1 MGLAKLKK
9 ATVILP
15 RADTQGAISKL
26 AELEWFHA
34 LNTNSEHANPY
45 LDDLVL
51 KAQRLFQ
58 EIDEIARALGIQLET
73 GVMATMFK
81 GAPKGKTNYVIDD
94 ISNFIAKLEDQSR
107 TVLDEPKKI
116 LMEQSGVLKEL
127 EEYSNIEAALKTAA
141 NLNLNLASFKNLD
154 NFYAET
160 FVVDSKDLEEIKK
173 TLSDLPIYTSKLD
186 EDKSSI
192 VILGSSEDSERVIK
206 VLRSF
211 GVHPLQIPPHLP
223 QNPSAAHSKSLA
235 KVKELES
242 KSAEISKK
250 IEKMKALI
258 LSKILSLHEAAKV
271 AKDLMETTRKPA
283 GTKNFAMIQGYIP
296 QEMENKFNGLT
307 KDYVSIVENTTNN
320 NSKAQDDVNNEK
332 NDQVLLP
339 SLLNNKSYMRTF
351 EVITETQG
359 IPRYGEVDPTPIIA
373 FVWPL
378 FYGLMFADLGHGLC
392 LFGLGMLLRLRGNG
406 SIRTWGTLVAASG
419 AAASLAG
426 LGTGEFF
433 GFRIEE
439 LAILA
444 PLFAP
449 ISGIVGVL
457 NVSELTFDQ
466 VIKILKVSVAIGIV
480 HLMMAFSL
488 RLHKDI
494 KDGNKLFVFTHD
506 IPTII
511 QFLAVVALI
520 LAAIGSGYDIIGMFG
535 IGGKIHTEPV
545 PWLTFVFG
553 DWVTVDVVAKAA
565 PPIIFATVGVMIYGA
580 KKEQDIAAKHGHD
593 EGGGFMGIVI
603 EVILVRII
611 EMLSNVISY
620 TRIGIMLLVHAAL
633 LVTVNQSYA
642 HGGGI
647 AVLIGGNI
655 GIMLIEGLIVYIQT
669 IRLHLYEWFPK
680 WYVGE
685 GTEFR
690 KLIPQMLYSNLIWKV
705 RGSSSEVKKDKTDHS
720 IQDEPKATWQL
731 RKKRFNNPLKYNKK
745 ASE

>member
-141 NLNLNLASFKNLD
+141 NLNLNLTSFKNLD
-154 NFYAET
+154 KFYAET

-392 LFGLGMLLRLRGNG
+392 LFGLGMLLRQRGNG

-494 KDGNKLFVFTHD
+494 KDRNKLFVFTHD

-720 IQDEPKATWQL
+720 IQDEPKAAWQI